1 MQLINGVSSM
11 FFTVSALNSIKTKNF
26 LWIFANFFII
36 YTSFMYN
43 IHKFDLYEKFPD
55 KIILL
60 TDLSDKYD
68 VYLFNDYIAISL
80 LAFIRI
86 DNLIIKNAIFP
97 LFFIE
102 YYYYQSILNSKNI
115 VFIVGIANTLNK
127 INENYK
133 IGLINYRTYFSI
145 IFNMIIAIITLLIR
159 LKYCYVVEKQFE
171 NVFLTT
177 LWHYYMTNVL
187 YKVSYNMAIEVKEE
201 EKRLSEEVI
210 TSQKNVS
217 KSIT

>member
-1 MQLINGVSSM
+1 MKFINGISSFM
-11 FFTVSALNSIKTKNF
+11 LFISARNSIKTQNY
-26 LWIFANFFII
+26 LWIFANFFIV

-86 DNLIIKNAIFP
+86 DNLIIKNSIFP

-102 YYYYQSILNSKNI
+102 YY
-115 VFIVGIANTLNK
+115 F
-127 INENYK
+127 
-133 IGLINYRTYFSI
+133 
-145 IFNMIIAIITLLIR
+145 
-159 LKYCYVVEKQFE
+159 
-171 NVFLTT
+171 
-177 LWHYYMTNVL
+177 
-187 YKVSYNMAIEVKEE
+187 
-201 EKRLSEEVI
+201 KRF
-210 TSQKNVS
+210 
-217 KSIT
+217 

>member
-1 MQLINGVSSM
+1 MQLINGVSSF

-86 DNLIIKNAIFP
+86 DNLIIKNSIFP

-102 YYYYQSILNSKNI
+102 YYYYKSILYSKNI

-127 INENYK
+127 INKNYK
-133 IGLINYRTYFSI
+133 IGLINYRTYFSTGFNL
-145 IFNMIIAIITLLIR
+145 IFAIITLLIR

-171 NVFLTT
+171 NVILTT
-177 LWHYYMTNVL
+177 LWHYYMANVL
-187 YKVSYNMAIEVKEE
+187 YNVSYNMFIEVKEQ
-201 EKRLSEEVI
+201 EKLLYKPPI
-210 TSQKNVS
+210 TISQNK
-217 KSIT
+217 